1 MLTSLVQ
8 SFFHPTQDNG
18 QEGGR
23 FGYRVA
29 TDVNYHVVGSS
40 LADADGFVSSGIVHV
55 FDTTTGALLATLN
68 NPTPGGGDNFGDAVA
83 VSGSHVVV
91 GARRDDSAGL
101 NNNGAAYV
109 FDAATGDLVTTL
121 ISPSPELSDEFG
133 WSVAIAG
140 NTVVVGSRY
149 DDTTGNNS
157 GQAYVF
163 DALTGSLI
171 TTLANPTPAA
181 GDSFGHSVA
190 ILGNTVVVRPV
201 GDDPDGAAYVFNA
214 TTGALVVTLI

>member
-1 MLTSLVQ
+1 MGKKGGSLVIASQ
-8 SFFHPTQDNG
+8 PTWTITSS
-18 QEGGR
+18 GR
-23 FGYRVA
+23 R
-29 TDVNYHVVGSS
+29 S
-40 LADADGFVSSGIVHV
+40 ADADGFVSSGIAHV
-55 FDTTTGALLATLN
+55 FDAATGNLVATLD
-68 NPTPGGGDNFGDAVA
+68 NPTPGDGDSFGDAVA

-101 NNNGAAYV
+101 HNNGAAYV

-140 NTVVVGSRY
+140 NTAVVGSRY

-181 GDSFGHSVA
+181 NDSLRLLGSHSRQHRCC
-190 ILGNTVVVRPV
+190 GRCR
-201 GDDPDGAAYVFNA
+201 
-214 TTGALVVTLI
+214 